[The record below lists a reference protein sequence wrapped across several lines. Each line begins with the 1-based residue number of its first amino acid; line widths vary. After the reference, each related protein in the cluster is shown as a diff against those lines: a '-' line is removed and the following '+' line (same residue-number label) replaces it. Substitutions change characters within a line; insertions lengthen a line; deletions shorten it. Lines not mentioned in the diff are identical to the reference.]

1 MSESRRE
8 LPPELEGLDEWGQ
21 AYREQVQAE
30 PEAARAARRARLL
43 AALPAPQAQ
52 AEPVL
57 QAAGPHPTPRGHG
70 RSLLPLALGAGLLI
84 GVLWALA
91 PWRAGE
97 PAADWRFAEQKAPA
111 TRPAP
116 ASAVQIAQA
125 NVEPLPSA
133 APAQAEHA
141 DAVRSRGE
149 PVAGPTHP
157 ARSAK
162 AQPEAFPA
170 KPPIVAAAPAPV
182 VEERPAI
189 VAAAPPSVMAP
200 PAPAAPVAQAG
211 SATDQVAERVAAAEP
226 LAKKAEAARSAE
238 ARDHSVPA
246 MASTMPA
253 PPAARGDLA
262 AGLARPPLDQ
272 PDAQGRTALMR
283 AALLG
288 HVDAVEALLRQG
300 ANPRLRDREGLDAAA
315 LAERAGHKALAVSL
329 RAAAAS
335 APQP

>member
-1 MSESRRE
+1 MSEPRQP
-8 LPPELEGLDEWGQ
+8 LPPELEGLEEWSQ

-57 QAAGPHPTPRGHG
+57 QAAGPHPSPRGQG

-84 GVLWALA
+84 GVLLALA

-97 PAADWRFAEQKAPA
+97 STGSVDWRQAQQQAPAARSE
-111 TRPAP
+111 T

-125 NVEPLPSA
+125 KVEP
-133 APAQAEHA
+133 APVLA
-141 DAVRSRGE
+141 DASRAEPAVRTPQPSRSRQA
-149 PVAGPTHP
+149 V
-157 ARSAK
+157 
-162 AQPEAFPA
+162 PEAFPA
-170 KPPIVAAAPAPV
+170 KPAAPAPM
-182 VEERPAI
+182 VEERPVI
-189 VAAAPPSVMAP
+189 VATAPPAP
-200 PAPAAPVAQAG
+200 PAPAAPAAQAG
-211 SATDQVAERVAAAEP
+211 PAADQVAERVAAAEP

-238 ARDHSVPA
+238 ARDRQAPP

-253 PPAARGDLA
+253 PPAARGDLGLT
-262 AGLARPPLDQ
+262 AGLAGQSLDQ

-315 LAERAGHKALAVSL
+315 LAERADHKALAVSL

>member
-1 MSESRRE
+1 MSDPRRE

-57 QAAGPHPTPRGHG
+57 QAAGPHPAPRGHG

-84 GVLWALA
+84 GVLWVLA
-91 PWRAGE
+91 PWRAGA
-97 PAADWRFAEQKAPA
+97 PAADWRLAEQKAPA
-111 TRPAP
+111 NRPEP
-116 ASAVQIAQA
+116 ASAVEIAQA

-133 APAQAEHA
+133 APAERA
-141 DAVRSRGE
+141 DAVRSGAE
-149 PVAGPTHP
+149 PAAGPTPP
-157 ARSAK
+157 ARSAE

-170 KPPIVAAAPAPV
+170 KPPVVAAVPAPV
-182 VEERPAI
+182 VEERPVV
-189 VAAAPPSVMAP
+189 VAAAPPAVMAP
-200 PAPAAPVAQAG
+200 PAPAAPAAQAG
-211 SATDQVAERVAAAEP
+211 PAADQVAERVALAEP
-226 LAKKAEAARSAE
+226 MAKKAEA
-238 ARDHSVPA
+238 RDRQAPSI
-246 MASTMPA
+246 ASTMPA
-253 PPAARGDLA
+253 PPPAARGDLGLA
-262 AGLARPPLDQ
+262 AGLASQPLDR

-329 RAAAAS
+329 RAAVAS